1 MTGSN
6 LKTRVGMLK
15 NMGGNIPGG
24 NFLGGNFL
32 GRSFPDSFKM
42 IFVGLPGIPDSFK
55 MIFVGLPGIFKFQSP
70 WILTGFFLAHIKI
83 TQHKIIEVIAQIIV
97 TTNLQHKVI
106 ERRTAPKNF
115 LL

>member
-1 MTGSN
+1 MMTGSN

-42 IFVGLPGIPDSFK
+42 IFL
-55 MIFVGLPGIFKFQSP
+55 GLPGIFKFQSL

-106 ERRTAPKNF
+106 ERRTAPKKF

>member
-42 IFVGLPGIPDSFK
+42 IFVGLPGI
-55 MIFVGLPGIFKFQSP
+55 FKFQSP
-70 WILTGFFLAHIKI
+70 SILTGFFLAHIKI